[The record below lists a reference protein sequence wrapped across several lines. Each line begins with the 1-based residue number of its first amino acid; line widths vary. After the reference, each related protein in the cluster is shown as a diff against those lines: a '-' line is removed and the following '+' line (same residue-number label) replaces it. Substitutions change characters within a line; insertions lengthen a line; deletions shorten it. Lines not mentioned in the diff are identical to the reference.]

1 MNTLQFY
8 LFTFLHSISQSRF
21 APTK

>member
-8 LFTFLHSISQSRF
+8 LFTFLHSISQNHND
-21 APTK
+21 PTK